1 MQTNLHR
8 VSEFAITAKQDSD
21 DFGLKSDTRASMKR
35 LLEHDSDTES
45 EFDEIVS
52 SSKTSVPLPGIN
64 VQDATF
70 QDGWGHFAKSDI
82 HELDTTTF
90 LSFDWENEEP
100 YQKAVERYCK
110 SFFFLVFL
118 NFLLSAIYV
127 FNMLVD

>member
-8 VSEFAITAKQDSD
+8 VSEFAITTKQDAD
-21 DFGLKSDTRASMKR
+21 DVGLKPDTRASMKR

-52 SSKTSVPLPGIN
+52 SSKTSVPLPGLS
-64 VQDATF
+64 VQEGTL
-70 QDGWGHFAKSDI
+70 QDDWCHSSRSDI

-100 YQKAVERYCK
+100 YQKAVDRYCK
-110 SFFFLVFL
+110 SFSFFLLIVV
-118 NFLLSAIYV
+118 NFLLLA
-127 FNMLVD
+127 